1 MPKISVVLATYN
13 EERNIGDCL
22 KTVKDWADEIVVVD
36 GESKDRT
43 VEIAKKFGAKVF
55 VVPNKPIFHINKQM
69 AIDKAKGEWILQLD
83 ADERVT
89 RELKEEILSTVKN
102 WKPGQPV
109 AYYLKRRNFF
119 LGRWMRKGGMYP
131 DPVIRFFKKGKAYLP
146 CKSVHEQMK
155 VEGKIGWLQNDLIH
169 LADPSFS
176 RYLIRSN
183 RYTSLTAQEY
193 IEQNLPINF
202 FTTTMH
208 IIVKPIFRFFSLF
221 IRHKGFLDGF
231 PGFVFAMYSG
241 LHYATAYIKY
251 WEMKKTGRKKID
263 LGKDWA

>member
-1 MPKISVVLATYN
+1 
-13 EERNIGDCL
+13 
-22 KTVKDWADEIVVVD
+22 
-36 GESKDRT
+36 
-43 VEIAKKFGAKVF
+43 
-55 VVPNKPIFHINKQM
+55 
-69 AIDKAKGEWILQLD
+69 
-83 ADERVT
+83 
-89 RELKEEILSTVKN
+89 
-102 WKPGQPV
+102 
-109 AYYLKRRNFF
+109 
-119 LGRWMRKGGMYP
+119 MYP